1 MIKLYELSGKNN
13 IRFSPYCWR
22 TRMAL
27 NYKKLDFKTVPVKF
41 TEKKLIEFSNQK
53 LLPVLVDQNA
63 IVSNSFDIAI
73 YLDKKYPANQ
83 KLFIK
88 SDMSFDIFINQW
100 ADKMLNGALIKI
112 VINDITNHL
121 DPKDKDYF
129 IDSRTKRFGMSPES
143 MADKSTDS
151 LNQLY
156 KYISFLNSILEKQE
170 FISGDDIG
178 YSDFIIAGS
187 LKWGMQVCDI
197 TLIDEKNKKM
207 LDWYNQI
214 EKLFMK

>member
-1 MIKLYELSGKNN
+1 
-13 IRFSPYCWR
+13 
-22 TRMAL
+22 MAL

-83 KLFIK
+83 KLFTK

-129 IDSRTKRFGMSPES
+129 IDSRTKRFGIPPES
-143 MADKSTDS
+143 MVDKSTDS

-156 KYISFLNSILEKQE
+156 KYISFLNSILEK
-170 FISGDDIG
+170 
-178 YSDFIIAGS
+178 
-187 LKWGMQVCDI
+187 MP
-197 TLIDEKNKKM
+197 KNGKTSA
-207 LDWYNQI
+207 
-214 EKLFMK
+214 KLNKLSTI

>member
-63 IVSNSFDIAI
+63 IVNNSFDIAI

-83 KLFIK
+83 KLFTK

-121 DPKDKDYF
+121 DPKDKERQGSGCFY
-129 IDSRTKRFGMSPES
+129 SRSDVKAPW
-143 MADKSTDS
+143 
-151 LNQLY
+151 
-156 KYISFLNSILEKQE
+156 EKE
-170 FISGDDIG
+170 LGIFR
-178 YSDFIIAGS
+178 
-187 LKWGMQVCDI
+187 
-197 TLIDEKNKKM
+197 E
-207 LDWYNQI
+207 
-214 EKLFMK
+214 